1 MILLKFKKPNT
12 MKNII
17 SISELHSIAFC
28 DGGYIPQ
35 DVISESDIM
44 TATERWVIPIT
55 GRKLMEAV
63 AQGKYPELRQEYIA
77 PTIALYTRV
86 LVQPRLNAMSG
97 VGGLTTAGG
106 SQRKAAEESLRK
118 EYQSAIRSKARA
130 LLRALSEE
138 LNRKAKEIAEYDPK
152 ENILN
157 RCCCDGGFVQVY

>member
-63 AQGKYPELRQEYIA
+63 VQGK
-77 PTIALYTRV
+77 
-86 LVQPRLNAMSG
+86 
-97 VGGLTTAGG
+97 
-106 SQRKAAEESLRK
+106 
-118 EYQSAIRSKARA
+118 
-130 LLRALSEE
+130 
-138 LNRKAKEIAEYDPK
+138 
-152 ENILN
+152 
-157 RCCCDGGFVQVY
+157 